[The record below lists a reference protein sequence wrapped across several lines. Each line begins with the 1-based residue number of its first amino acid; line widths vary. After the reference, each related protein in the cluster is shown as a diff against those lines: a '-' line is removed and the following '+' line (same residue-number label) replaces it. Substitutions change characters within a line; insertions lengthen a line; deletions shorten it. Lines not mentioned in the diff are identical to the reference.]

1 LFDFRVFSAAAKG
14 EALKIVPPEP
24 DNTTDVEDCIKKAKA
39 NDKELTRINI
49 NNLREV
55 KADVLIE
62 LLNALKENTIV
73 EILEMANVGMTDAVG
88 RILAE
93 LIEANSTLKTVNA
106 QSNRLTGPV
115 ITQIVRSTLK
125 NQKLIELRLS
135 NQRSQ
140 ILGNRVEME
149 VADAIAQNN
158 TLLRLNLQFDTL
170 GPRVR
175 VTEKLKQNVDA
186 LRKKRLSNKE
196 EQAKK

>member
-125 NQKLIELRLS
+125 TQKLIELRLS

>member
-1 LFDFRVFSAAAKG
+1 MFDFRVFSAAAKG

-88 RILAE
+88 R
-93 LIEANSTLKTVNA
+93 V
-106 QSNRLTGPV
+106 
-115 ITQIVRSTLK
+115 
-125 NQKLIELRLS
+125 
-135 NQRSQ
+135 
-140 ILGNRVEME
+140 
-149 VADAIAQNN
+149 
-158 TLLRLNLQFDTL
+158 RLNLF
-170 GPRVR
+170 
-175 VTEKLKQNVDA
+175 E
-186 LRKKRLSNKE
+186 
-196 EQAKK
+196 